1 MGEFDKVR
9 LMNQLQK
16 IIEQAATL
24 IGDIPYNEYTFIGI
38 GPGNGGIEHLNNTT
52 VSFTGE
58 KLSNRDVEI
67 KMLNFLTHE
76 YFHHYNVK
84 RIRPFELGP
93 FDYSQMNHTNQLWI
107 SEGLT
112 VYYEYLLVKR
122 AGLISEK
129 KY

>member
-1 MGEFDKVR
+1 
-9 LMNQLQK
+9 
-16 IIEQAATL
+16 
-24 IGDIPYNEYTFIGI
+24 
-38 GPGNGGIEHLNNTT
+38 LNNTT

-67 KMLNFLTHE
+67 KILNFLTHE

-84 RIRPFELGP
+84 RIRPFELDP

-122 AGLISEK
+122 AGLISEQEVLTNLSRNITNIQNNPGRLHQSLAQASYDTWK
-129 KY
+129 DG